1 MWVGWDSSSDGAGKH
16 FNDEEKISCPDR
28 TQMFGLHTSDLPYVR
43 KPLND
48 DEEKSSCRDQ
58 TEMFGLHT
66 DDDLAYSPPNDASAA
81 NTVPQELMAVGTTE
95 GCLRVWMR
103 FDGSHGWIPAWT
115 RISTD
120 GSIVCLSFRADG
132 QLLAAGAS
140 QLLNSNELDTT
151 IQNHNPNELL
161 EHVHLYE
168 TSNWS
173 CVASLGFKSRIGS
186 CIFYHPSTSA
196 QDQDHPV
203 NKACDKNVEKMSK
216 DILASSHFLLV
227 CTTQGVEAFLLP
239 KLELP
244 SSDEPFK
251 RNGIKTVSWAQD
263 TKHPEGGNNNVYRCN
278 ELLTALL
285 LRSPVGLM
293 KQIIKIITY
302 NANYPPNLQ
311 SHDQFNPKISHK
323 NQQKP

>member
-1 MWVGWDSSSDGAGKH
+1 MLVGWDSSSDGAGKH
-16 FNDEEKISCPDR
+16 SNDEEKISCPDR
-28 TQMFGLHTSDLPYVR
+28 TQMFGLHTCDLPYVR
-43 KPLND
+43 KPLNE
-48 DEEKSSCRDQ
+48 DEEKTSCRDQ

-66 DDDLAYSPPNDASAA
+66 DDDLAYSPPNNVSAA

-115 RISTD
+115 QISTD

-151 IQNHNPNELL
+151 IRNHNPNELL

-186 CIFYHPSTSA
+186 CIFYHPSTSRSVA
-196 QDQDHPV
+196 RSSSSVARPIPQLRHRNSAPSARRLRRHGEAA
-203 NKACDKNVEKMSK
+203 ACDSGG
-216 DILASSHFLLV
+216 FLR
-227 CTTQGVEAFLLP
+227 GGA
-239 KLELP
+239 
-244 SSDEPFK
+244 
-251 RNGIKTVSWAQD
+251 ITVARR
-263 TKHPEGGNNNVYRCN
+263 KGG
-278 ELLTALL
+278 
-285 LRSPVGLM
+285 
-293 KQIIKIITY
+293 
-302 NANYPPNLQ
+302 
-311 SHDQFNPKISHK
+311 
-323 NQQKP
+323 

>member
-1 MWVGWDSSSDGAGKH
+1 MWVGWDSSFDGAGKH
-16 FNDEEKISCPDR
+16 SNGEEKISSPDR
-28 TQMFGLHTSDLPYVR
+28 TQMFGLHTCDLPYVR

-48 DEEKSSCRDQ
+48 DEEKSSRHDQ

-66 DDDLAYSPPNDASAA
+66 DDDLAYSPPNNASAA
-81 NTVPQELMAVGTTE
+81 NTVPQELMVVGTTE

-103 FDGSHGWIPAWT
+103 FNGSHGWIPAWT

-151 IQNHNPNELL
+151 IQNRNPNKLF

-196 QDQDHPV
+196 QDQDHLT
-203 NKACDKNVEKMSK
+203 NKACDKNVEKMSR
-216 DILASSHFLLV
+216 DILASSDFLLV
-227 CTTQGVEAFLLP
+227 CTSQGVEAFLLP

-263 TKHPEGGNNNVYRCN
+263 TKHPEGRNNDVCRCN

-302 NANYPPNLQ
+302 NANYPPNLH
-311 SHDQFNPKISHK
+311 SHDQFNPKI
-323 NQQKP
+323 